1 MTVLWGKFSPSDAPG
16 TDRKWLSLVDH
27 SADVSA
33 VFAAMLSVPLVVR
46 RLERLANSEGW
57 PELWTERLAAHVA
70 LHDFGKANRGFQ
82 ARRDPAKP
90 LIGHVGPGLAL
101 LYSNGQLAE
110 HLCKVL
116 PFEAMAS
123 WGSNETFET
132 AVRAV
137 AAHHGRPL
145 SRSAIENQ
153 WSNELRTLWAPGA
166 DCDPIAALKPLGG
179 AVQQWFP
186 AAFASGGS
194 PLPSSPPFW
203 HAVAG
208 FVMLADWIGSDTRSF
223 PLEQM
228 HDRMDWSRKKAPQ
241 TLVEYGFDPAANRA
255 ALLKGAPIRFA
266 SISEHEPRD
275 IQTAVGEAEGQIVV
289 LEAET
294 GSGKTEAALWRFA
307 RLFEAGEVDG
317 LYFALPTRVAARSL
331 YCRVCEAVARMFPVE
346 QRPAVI
352 LAVPGYARVDGI
364 SGKPMPG
371 SEVLWDDDP
380 DGGAKRARWAA
391 EHPKRFLAGTIAVG
405 TIDQALLGAIRVKH
419 AHMRS
424 SALLRHLL
432 VVDEVHA
439 SDVYME
445 RLLTSLLAQHTE
457 AGGHSLLLSA
467 TLGSSARS
475 RLLGRQGDN
484 PIGLDEAIALPYP
497 AVSTSI
503 SSTPRKHASA
513 SHEKLVHV
521 ELDTRIGDPEGIA
534 RLALDA
540 AERNAKV
547 LVVRNLHRTAV
558 ATAEALHRLAPNHPT
573 VFRCREVPTLHHGRF
588 ASEDRELLDAEIE
601 KQMNTRRASGGL
613 ILIGTQTLEQSL
625 DICAD
630 LLITD
635 LCPADVLL
643 QRIGRLHRHPHYP
656 RPFGYEQARC
666 ILLCPRDLTPLLGRG
681 DFGLGGAHGPY
692 RDLVV
697 LEATRRMAVEH
708 ATWRIPSMNRQ
719 LVERSMHPEALDT
732 LTVSLAAADP
742 RWQKCRQDIDG
753 NELADA
759 QIAAYAKLP
768 WSKSFSS
775 DDLAYHGQGTSTDD
789 TRFGTR
795 LGAQDLIVTLPDGV
809 DGPFGTPIRSI
820 SIPSFWIGFILL
832 GQDISPQNVSVHR
845 DELRFAVQQ
854 EQFTYGRPD
863 YPGVSAP
870 LLIAAMDR

>member
-1 MTVLWGKFSPSDAPG
+1 MKNILWAKLAPDDVG
-16 TDRKWLSLVDH
+16 SSRKWLSLIDH

-46 RLERLANSEGW
+46 RLERLANLGGW
-57 PELWTERLAAHVA
+57 PEPWTERLAAHVA

-101 LYSNGQLAE
+101 LYSDGQLAE

-153 WSNELRTLWAPGA
+153 WSNQLRTLWAPGA
-166 DCDPIAALKPLGG
+166 DYDPIAALKPLGD

-186 AAFASGGS
+186 AAFASGGP

-208 FVMLADWIGSDTRSF
+208 LVMLADWIGSDTRSF

-228 HDRMDWSRKKAPQ
+228 SDRMAWARDQAPR
-241 TLVEYGFDPAANRA
+241 TLVDYGFDPAPSRV
-255 ALLKGAPIRFA
+255 ALREGAPVRFA

-275 IQTAVGEAEGQIVV
+275 IQTAVGEADGRIVI

-307 RLFEAGEVDG
+307 RLFEAGKVDG

-331 YCRVCEAVARMFPVE
+331 YGRVCEAVARMFPAE
-346 QRPAVI
+346 AKPAVI

-371 SEVLWDDDP
+371 FDVLWDDDP
-380 DGGAKRARWAA
+380 DGGAKRTRWAA

-445 RLLTSLLAQHTE
+445 RLLTSLLAQLTM
-457 AGGHSLLLSA
+457 AGGHALLLSA

-475 RLLGRQGDN
+475 RLLGRQHDN
-484 PIGLDEAIALPYP
+484 PITLDEAIALPYP

-503 SSTPRKHASA
+503 SPTPRKHAGA
-513 SHEKLVHV
+513 SREKSVRV
-521 ELDTRIGDPEGIA
+521 ELDARIGDPEAIA

-558 ATAEALHRLAPNHPT
+558 ATAEALQRLAPNHPT

-588 ASEDRELLDAEIE
+588 AREDRELLDVEIE
-601 KQMNTRRASGGL
+601 VQMKADRARCGL

-643 QRIGRLHRHPHYP
+643 QRIGRLHRHAHNP
-656 RPFGYEQARC
+656 RPAGYEEARC
-666 ILLCPRDLTPLLGRG
+666 IVLCPRDLTPLLGRG

-697 LEATRRMAVEH
+697 IEATRRMVVEH
-708 ATWRIPSMNRQ
+708 GTWRIPGMNRH
-719 LVERSMHPEALDT
+719 LVECATHPEALDALT
-732 LTVSLAAADP
+732 ASLTVADP

-753 NELADA
+753 NALADA
-759 QIAAYAKLP
+759 QIAANAKLP
-768 WSKSFSS
+768 WSKTFSS
-775 DDLAYHGQGTSTDD
+775 DDLAFQGQGTSADNA
-789 TRFGTR
+789 RFGTR

-820 SIPSFWIGFILL
+820 SIPSFWLGSILL
-832 GQDISPQNVSVHR
+832 GENISPQNVSVHR

-854 EQFTYGRPD
+854 EQFAYDRFGLRRF
-863 YPGVSAP
+863 
-870 LLIAAMDR
+870 AAT